1 MAVVINVY
9 SGNRNVTSIKRTI
22 HRTTKKKNIIGS
34 SDHRFYILYLYR
46 FILFRI
52 VLYLRL
58 FYNIFYV
65 LKSFESR
72 RIIAKV
78 PK

>member
-1 MAVVINVY
+1 MVCPQVQMAVVINVY

-34 SDHRFYILYLYR
+34 SDRRFYILYLYR
-46 FILFRI
+46 FILFHI

-58 FYNIFYV
+58 FYNIF
-65 LKSFESR
+65 
-72 RIIAKV
+72 
-78 PK
+78 

>member
-22 HRTTKKKNIIGS
+22 HRTTKKKNIVGS
-34 SDHRFYILYLYR
+34 SDRRFYILYR
-46 FILFRI
+46 FILFHI
-52 VLYLRL
+52 VLYLLL
-58 FYNIFYV
+58 FYDIFYV
-65 LKSFESR
+65 LKLFESR

-78 PK
+78 LK